1 MDKYVVQYL
10 QLQKDKNLQNPINT
24 IKTED
29 LIMTRQEFDNKVVS
43 QEDFKKLVRVCET
56 FDPFTHYIDDY
67 TQMKQAEASNEES
80 NSIFATIIGKYSE
93 GLATRV
99 PDKLTNLGRKTAE
112 ALKTWLKDNGLE
124 VEEEPEE
131 PKPSKRVWTAEEIKT
146 LVQTND
152 KVLYGALKNLY
163 NCQTSDEQS
172 WGETTHANGV
182 GFNAFDAEFLTSVA
196 QFLIRNGFL
205 TDKQK
210 VLTRKKLVKYNA
222 QLTRL
227 ANA

>member
-10 QLQKDKNLQNPINT
+10 QLQKDKYLQNPINT

-29 LIMTRQEFDNKVVS
+29 LIMTRQEFDNKVVMAVEIEYACGGRDWTTMKS
-43 QEDFKKLVRVCET
+43 SEVKDFIDRHEAHGDYLSDIDYAGNQVPEVREVLDKAWKLFMEDTSKYGSYDKAIESLLTEEV
-56 FDPFTHYIDDY
+56 P
-67 TQMKQAEASNEES
+67 EES
-80 NSIFATIIGKYSE
+80 
-93 GLATRV
+93 
-99 PDKLTNLGRKTAE
+99 
-112 ALKTWLKDNGLE
+112 
-124 VEEEPEE
+124 
-131 PKPSKRVWTAEEIKT
+131 KPSKRVWTAEEIKN

-210 VLTRKKLVKYNA
+210 VLTRKKLVKYNS